1 MPSQNINNYGS
12 NKFDLRIDY
21 TNYYDI
27 TIGNDENDF
36 DDEVVFG
43 VNLIGQDDGDRL
55 PIHID
60 LNSFACSNKSD
71 ILWNDNQLIP
81 YISRSYLKL
90 DKDNDCYTSSTLCN
104 IGLTGVDNGLV
115 DKITGQTLY
124 FTMGLDESNE
134 ISPLHYT
141 RKFKFNNVRSF
152 ANFPNSRFSGNT
164 NTVYNLVS
172 KTQDKVGYYNE
183 LYGGFYQGFYKLS
196 GYDFEVF
203 PERVKKGWTVETVI
217 KPRQREEFNLGVD
230 EVYLNDLYPENSGTF
245 FYMGTRSENKFYHT
259 SSGETS
265 SGSTVSCD
273 GEIIYFSTGLT
284 GFSKDTRFLND
295 DFKTCACADTGV
307 TNSDCIRIYPS
318 TGGTK
323 SITNDFDP
331 GLDLYSNGLAV
342 RLEGDPVNPKVCV
355 KYITITGD
363 CINGGKCEDDINY
376 KTGYCINEICST
388 AGIYDSCNLIKDNC
402 NQANTEE
409 KWVMM
414 SIVFERKDYIEN
426 CDLLNFG
433 GLGSVRKKLYQSQ
446 IEDNYSNLI
455 QPPQTHSGETHEN
468 KKIVTSLNSKW
479 LSEKNER
486 IGSLKIYV
494 NGYLLITIENFEE
507 IIPRELRTE
516 KEKQIGVPFN
526 ISWGGGTQ
534 GLRESIIPFNT
545 ETVNGPYIQ
554 DKLCMTNNTLSGT
567 SYSSVTTNI
576 LSESTFGGSFMGA
589 ISQFRMYTE
598 PLTAPQIQH
607 NFRVL
612 KDRYDL
618 YDFWC
623 LECLECLTDC
633 FFDYETSQDIYDFDF
648 VINKASCVFDVEIY
662 NL

>member
-1 MPSQNINNYGS
+1 MPSQNINNYGA

-21 TNYYDI
+21 SNYYDI

-36 DDEVVFG
+36 DQEVVFG
-43 VNLIGQDDGDRL
+43 GNIIGYDDGDRL
-55 PIHID
+55 PINID

-81 YISRSYLKL
+81 YISRSYLKK
-90 DKDNDCYTSSTLCN
+90 DKSDDCYSAQTLCDL
-104 IGLTGVDNGLV
+104 GLTATDNGLV
-115 DKITGQTLY
+115 NKVTGETLT
-124 FTMGLDESNE
+124 FTMGVDESIE

-141 RKFKFNNVRSF
+141 RKFKMNNVRSF
-152 ANFPNSRFSGNT
+152 ANYPNSRFSGNT
-164 NTVYNLVS
+164 NTIYNLVS
-172 KTQDKVGYYNE
+172 KNADKIGYYNE
-183 LYGGFYQGFYKLS
+183 LYGGFFQGFYKLF
-196 GYDFEVF
+196 GYDYEVF
-203 PERVKKGWTVETVI
+203 PERVKKGWTMETVL
-217 KPRQREEFNLGVD
+217 KPRQRQEFDLQKD
-230 EVYLNDLYPENSGTF
+230 EYYLNDLYTENSGTF

-259 SSGETS
+259 SSGMTT
-265 SGSTVSCD
+265 SGSTFDCD
-273 GEIIYFSTGLT
+273 RNEIIFSDGLT

-295 DFKTCACADTGV
+295 DYVTCACSDTGV
-307 TNSDCIRIYPS
+307 TNSECIRIYPNS
-318 TGGTK
+318 GDSKTLSNTY
-323 SITNDFDP
+323 DP
-331 GLDLYSNGLAV
+331 GMDVYSNGLSV
-342 RLEGDPVNPKVCV
+342 RFEGDPINPKVCV
-355 KYITITGD
+355 KYLTITGSCVND
-363 CINGGKCEDDINY
+363 GNCEDDINY
-376 KTGYCINEICST
+376 SSGYCINEICSVS
-388 AGIYDSCNLIKDNC
+388 GIYDNCNLIKNEC

-433 GLGSVRKKLYQSQ
+433 GLGSIRRRLYQSE
-446 IEDNYSNLI
+446 IEDKYTNLI
-455 QPPQTHSGETHEN
+455 KPPHTGTGDTEEHSR
-468 KKIVTSLNSKW
+468 IVTSMNTKW
-479 LSEKNER
+479 LREKEER
-486 IGSLKIYV
+486 IGSLKVYV
-494 NGYLLITIENFEE
+494 NGYHLMTIEDFEE
-507 IIPRELRTE
+507 IIPRELKTE

-534 GLRESIIPFNT
+534 GLRENIIPFNT

-576 LSESTFGGSFMGA
+576 LAESTFGGSFMGA